1 MNYFV
6 ILDITDGQVIC
17 DSWSQIDMWEAQ
29 STIIADVS
37 WPWLKI
43 GLNGKHILDVLRV
56 IESDKLQINLTTND
70 KPVIIKDIADP
81 YFTYVCKPINL

>member
-1 MNYFV
+1 M
-6 ILDITDGQVIC
+6 
-17 DSWSQIDMWEAQ
+17 
-29 STIIADVS
+29 
-37 WPWLKI
+37 
-43 GLNGKHILDVLRV
+43 DVLRV